1 MDHLKEMLSIV
12 NKNKTK
18 HIEVLGQGK
27 EKDRKLYKLYDGI
40 LNGDFKSDG
49 QACRQLY
56 GTNDLSKGYRNLKSR
71 LEKRALNTIFFIDV
85 NLSSFS
91 DSQKAFYSCYKNLA
105 AVKFL
110 IGRGARKSSMKLA
123 EKTVKQA
130 LKYDI
135 HDVSIPLLKD
145 LRVYY
150 GTLVGD
156 QKKLKK
162 YNKLLRKL
170 LADNRYEER
179 AREMY
184 DTLASHF
191 VHSKTIK
198 PFHVKMAKEYSDEL
212 EEYLDKTSY
221 SNFHFYAHLILV
233 LRYEIEND
241 YRNAVQACD
250 RALSYLEKMEHYKIS
265 YKFTFLFKRFTSLIQ
280 LKNYE
285 AADENAL
292 ECLNFVDEGSYN
304 WFLTAQFYI
313 VLLFH
318 SERTQEAFNFYRHVK
333 KIRKKKK
340 VRSDV
345 KEEFWNIIEAFIDYF
360 ITVGKIQLPAHKR
373 RPRFDS
379 ATFVKSV
386 PAFTKDKR
394 GMNVTILV
402 LQILFLLNEKNSNEV
417 INRTETLKTY
427 TTRYLRNDENFRSN
441 CFIRMLS
448 KISEANFNQIALK
461 RRTDNSFEDLKSK
474 PLEITSQPVET
485 EIVPFEILWDLVL
498 SSLDSTK
505 PIKRRR
511 KVKV

>member
-1 MDHLKEMLSIV
+1 MDYLKEMVSIV
-12 NKNKTK
+12 NKNKAK
-18 HIEVLGQGK
+18 HIEVLGQNQA
-27 EKDRKLYKLYDGI
+27 EERKLYQLYDGV
-40 LNGDFKSDG
+40 LNGTFKTDT
-49 QACRQLY
+49 QACRKIY

-71 LEKRALNTIFFIDV
+71 LEKRAINTLFFIDV
-85 NLSSFS
+85 NSSSFS
-91 DSQKAFYSCYKNLA
+91 DSQKAYYSCYKNLV
-105 AVKFL
+105 AVKML

-123 EKTVKQA
+123 EKTLKQA
-130 LKYDI
+130 LIYDL
-135 HDVSIPLLKD
+135 HEVSIPLLKD

-156 QKKLKK
+156 QKKMKK
-162 YNKLLRKL
+162 YNKLLRQL
-170 LADNRYEER
+170 LADSRYEER

-184 DTLASHF
+184 DTLASNF

-198 PFHVKMAKEYSDEL
+198 PFHVKMAKEYSAEL

-221 SNFHFYAHLILV
+221 SNFHFYAHLILI

-241 YRNAVQACD
+241 YNLAVQACD
-250 RALSYLEKMEHYKIS
+250 RALSYLEKIERYKIS
-265 YKFTFLFKRFTSLIQ
+265 QKFTFLFKRFTSLIQ
-280 LKNYE
+280 LKRYE
-285 AADENAL
+285 EADANAL
-292 ECLNFVDEGSYN
+292 RCLNFVEVGGFN

-318 SERTQEAFNFYRHVK
+318 SERTQEAFDFYKQVK
-333 KIRKKKK
+333 AIHKKKK
-340 VRSDV
+340 VKSEV

-360 ITVGKIQLPAHKR
+360 IRVGKIKLPAHKR

-379 ATFVKSV
+379 ETFIKSV
-386 PAFTKDKR
+386 PAFAKDKR

-402 LQILFLLNEKNSNEV
+402 LQILFFLNEKDTNEV

-427 TTRYLRNDENFRSN
+427 STRYLRDDVNFRSN

-461 RRTDNSFEDLKSK
+461 RRTDETFENLKSK
-474 PLEITSQPVET
+474 PLEITNQPVET
-485 EIVPFEILWDLVL
+485 EIVPFEILWDLIL
-498 SSLDSTK
+498 SSLDTTK

-511 KVKV
+511 KMTV

>member
-1 MDHLKEMLSIV
+1 MDYLKEMLSIV

-18 HIEVLGQGK
+18 HIEVLGQDQAK
-27 EKDRKLYKLYDGI
+27 ERKLYQLYDGI
-40 LNGDFKSDG
+40 INGDYKSDG

-71 LEKRALNTIFFIDV
+71 LEKRALNSLFFIDV
-85 NLSSFS
+85 NSSSFS
-91 DSQKAFYSCYKNLA
+91 DSQKAFYNCYKNLA

-110 IGRGARKSSMKLA
+110 LGRGARKSSMKLA
-123 EKTVKQA
+123 EKTLKQS
-130 LKYDI
+130 LNYDL

-156 QKKLKK
+156 QKKMKK
-162 YNKLLRKL
+162 YNKLLRQL

-184 DTLASHF
+184 DTLASQF

-198 PFHVKMAKEYSDEL
+198 PFHVKMAKEYSEEL

-241 YRNAVQACD
+241 YKKAVNACD
-250 RALSYLEKMEHYKIS
+250 RALSYLEKIERYKINH
-265 YKFTFLFKRFTSLIQ
+265 KFTFLFKKFTSLIQ
-280 LKNYE
+280 IKQYKE
-285 AADENAL
+285 ADEHAQQ
-292 ECLNFVDEGSYN
+292 CFNFVDEGSFN

-318 SERTQEAFNFYRHVK
+318 SAKTQEAFDFYRRVK
-333 KIRKKKK
+333 AIRKKKK
-340 VRSDV
+340 IRSDV

-379 ATFVKSV
+379 ETFIKSV
-386 PAFTKDKR
+386 PAFAKDKR

-402 LQILFLLNEKNSNEV
+402 LQILFFLNENDTNEV

-427 TTRYLRNDENFRSN
+427 TTRYLRNDANFRSN
-441 CFIRMLS
+441 CFIKMLS
-448 KISEANFNQIALK
+448 KISEANFNRIALR
-461 RRTDNSFEDLKSK
+461 RRTDITFESLKSK
-474 PLEITSQPVET
+474 PLEITNQPVET
-485 EIVPFEILWDLVL
+485 EIVPFEVLWDLIL
-498 SSLDSTK
+498 ASLDSTK
-505 PIKRRR
+505 PIKSKRRG
-511 KVKV
+511 